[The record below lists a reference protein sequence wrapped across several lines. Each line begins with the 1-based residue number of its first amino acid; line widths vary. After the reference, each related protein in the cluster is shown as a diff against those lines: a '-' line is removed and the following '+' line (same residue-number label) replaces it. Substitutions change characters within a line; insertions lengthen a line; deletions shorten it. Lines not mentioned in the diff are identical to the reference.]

1 MNSKVRKNIADSSLP
16 YLMWTH
22 FIDFPSCVMS
32 RGLCDA
38 CPILHKL
45 IESQEGVA
53 ELVLEKTGPEKVCM
67 WLKLMDSSREG
78 EGCRQGLPNL
88 NLHFIQ

>member
-22 FIDFPSCVMS
+22 FVDFPSCVMS

-53 ELVLEKTGPEKVCM
+53 ELVLEKTGP
-67 WLKLMDSSREG
+67 RE
-78 EGCRQGLPNL
+78 RLYVAKINGLLQRGRRLQARSPKS
-88 NLHFIQ
+88 